1 MKTKIQWGNIYKNK
15 YFLAFVIFLFII
27 LFFDDN
33 NLLERFKLI
42 GEKAELNAQI
52 EYYEQEIE
60 ESKRK
65 YIELKTDSKNLE
77 KFAREEYFMKKD
89 KEEIYILVEE
99 ED

>member
-1 MKTKIQWGNIYKNK
+1 MKMKIQWGSIYKNK
-15 YFLAFVIFLFII
+15 YVLAFVIFLFII

-33 NLLERFKLI
+33 NMIERFNLFS
-42 GEKAELNAQI
+42 EKAELNAQI
-52 EYYEQEIE
+52 EYYEKEIE

-65 YIELKTDSKNLE
+65 YVELKTDSKNLE